1 VIELGAGRGPT
12 ARVSRMLPLDAT
24 EAWPLVADARHHTR
38 WVPLT
43 RVGLDGR
50 EGPVPTDAQP
60 QVGDIVMAVSGPGAR
75 RGWPGLVDR
84 MRVERYECPLDPVP
98 GVAVFVKLGPV
109 ILGTARIEVEPVG
122 PGCSRV
128 TWSESVHLRGIPRA
142 ATAWIG
148 AVLLHLMIA
157 LVVHRMAREAE
168 RLAAARSDGP
178 PERGRPEQT
187 QQIIAGTPI
196 HATNCGHP
204 RNGTH

>member
-1 VIELGAGRGPT
+1 
-12 ARVSRMLPLDAT
+12 MLPLDAT

-50 EGPVPTDAQP
+50 DGPVAPDAEP
-60 QVGDIVMAVSGPGAR
+60 QVGDVVMAVSGPGAR

-98 GVAVFVKLGPV
+98 GVALFVKLGPV
-109 ILGTARIEVEPVG
+109 ILGTARIEVEPVA

-128 TWSESVHLRGIPRA
+128 TWSESVHLRGLPRA

-148 AVLLHLMIA
+148 AVLLDLMVT
-157 LVVHRMAREAE
+157 LVLRRMVREAQ
-168 RLAAARSDGP
+168 RVAA
-178 PERGRPEQT
+178 GRPTPVEDGAAPIAT
-187 QQIIAGTPI
+187 QQIDARTPI
-196 HATNCGHP
+196 HATNCGHS
-204 RNGTH
+204 RNGTD